1 MCAVEKT
8 GIVNPAKTG
17 FTVRCLVIEWISV
30 SLMTDVDDQMLGL
43 SNCRVAYWRDSL
55 SPFTDRRFFTR
66 HCAFQRNV

>member
-17 FTVRCLVIEWISV
+17 FTVRCLVIEWTSV
-30 SLMTDVDDQMLGL
+30 SPTGVGDQMLGL
-43 SNCRVAYWRDSL
+43 SNCRVADWRDSL